1 MRSKSWVWGWGF
13 LALSLGMAQPAQAA
27 RSVNFWFNI
36 LEVANISVPDLRRF
50 VDKNEVSPRLQR
62 TLRLLPEKD
71 RQGFE
76 QVLRFKLPLDTRR
89 VVRLVDSPAVE
100 AALGQIP
107 PLFLPNQAPSVLPG
121 MKGAVILA
129 SIPRDKGGFRDKDGF
144 GLVNILEAYPAA
156 EMNMDVPAMLR
167 LGQQGFDI
175 QKILGGGLG
184 R

>member
-1 MRSKSWVWGWGF
+1 MRKKQWLWGLG
-13 LALSLGMAQPAQAA
+13 LAALVLGMPKPAQAA

-36 LEVANISVPDLRRF
+36 LQVVNISVPDLRRF
-50 VDKNEVSPRLQR
+50 VDKNEVSPQLQK

-76 QVLRFKLPLDTRR
+76 QVLRFKLPLETRR
-89 VVRLVDSPAVE
+89 VIRIVDSPAVE
-100 AALGQIP
+100 KALTQIP
-107 PLFLPNQAPSVLPG
+107 PLFLPNQSPSVLPG
-121 MKGAVILA
+121 MKGAIILA
-129 SIPRDKGGFRDKDGF
+129 SVPRDRGGFRDRDGF

-156 EMNMDVPAMLR
+156 EMNMDIPAMLR

-175 QKILGGGLG
+175 QKLLGGGLG

>member
-1 MRSKSWVWGWGF
+1 MGVKQWWWGLSVAVLT
-13 LALSLGMAQPAQAA
+13 LAVPKPAQAA

-36 LEVANISVPDLRRF
+36 LEVVNISVSDLRRF
-50 VDKNEVSPRLQR
+50 VDKNEVTPRLQR

-76 QVLRFKLPLDTRR
+76 QVLKFKLPLETRR
-89 VVRLVDSPAVE
+89 VVRLVDAPMVE
-100 AALGQIP
+100 KALAQIP
-107 PLFLPNQAPSVLPG
+107 PLFLPNQSQSVLPG
-121 MKGAVILA
+121 MKGAMILA
-129 SIPRDKGGFRDKDGF
+129 SIPRDRGGFRDKDGF

-156 EMNMDVPAMLR
+156 EMNMDIPAMLR

-184 R
+184 F